1 MEGNNHTIT
10 ITSCHKDSIY
20 KSNGLFG
27 MGIGCTIN
35 NVIVN
40 GTIDIPCK
48 FIGGVIGKLKDG
60 TVSNC
65 TNNSQITD
73 TTGNAHGGIVRLNY

>member
-1 MEGNNHTIT
+1 MDYLEWE
-10 ITSCHKDSIY
+10 
-20 KSNGLFG
+20 F
-27 MGIGCTIN
+27 GCTIN
-35 NVIVN
+35 NVTVN
-40 GTIDIPCK
+40 GKIDYSSR

-73 TTGNAHGGIVRLNY
+73 TTYNAHGGIVRFNY